1 LGYNNFG
8 QVRMGNQGMVSV
20 VGIGHIWLEINTR
33 CKLLL
38 KDVRQMTHMCLHLI
52 FISTIDDED
61 YHSHFGNGK

>member
-1 LGYNNFG
+1 MAG
-8 QVRMGNQGMVSV
+8 V
-20 VGIGHIWLEINTR
+20 VGIRDIWLEINTR

-52 FISTIDDED
+52 STSTLDEED